1 MTIDH
6 QNMALLIEKASKS
19 DELEKVIISLT
30 TQLEV
35 CKAEKNQ
42 IQQQLQLQQQVVNR
56 SSNTYCF

>member
-6 QNMALLIEKASKS
+6 QNMALLIEKSSKS

-56 SSNTYCF
+56 SSNNR